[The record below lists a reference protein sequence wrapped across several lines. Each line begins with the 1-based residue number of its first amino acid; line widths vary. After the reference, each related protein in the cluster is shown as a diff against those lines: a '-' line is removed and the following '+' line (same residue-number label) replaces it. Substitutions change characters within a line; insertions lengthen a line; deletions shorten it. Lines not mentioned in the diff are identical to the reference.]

1 MSIHTNS
8 ESRDNYLEADVDPCQ
23 LPRASSTPN
32 VESYNLGASAD
43 TQGSPTHCKQRAL
56 IAAEEPISPPNLG
69 TLDGRHGTKLN
80 SPRLSTTR
88 PRFFLAE
95 NSDSDESPAQPSVR
109 RKKVILAGP
118 PTNTRLIRNRPQ
130 LPWASLVER
139 ISKYQDPLMVDK
151 LTDFDFDV
159 EIADWG
165 EICTALEIMK
175 PMCRASPSKSSLTY
189 EGETETT
196 PRPLTNAIQNEYLEE
211 NTASRAR
218 LETLTRARELGALS
232 EANIG
237 SATTSSSFPLAPIP
251 NRSIRSEFFGGFKM
265 PDLRCIRLIQGDLEQ
280 DQCLFGR
287 QNSQVNTMHHW
298 LARHLFSRE
307 SDVNMGLS
315 HKQLAHIYGSLLRCP
330 EENCPQQGGF
340 LWKENFLV
348 HMWMHKAELL
358 PCQSV
363 EAIERREAEIL
374 RAARLL
380 SEEDAGFYLC
390 WEDHFITLMFTLL

>member
-23 LPRASSTPN
+23 LPREFSTPN

-43 TQGSPTHCKQRAL
+43 TQGSPTDCGQRAL

-69 TLDGRHGTKLN
+69 TLDSRHGTKLN
-80 SPRLSTTR
+80 SPRLSTPR

-95 NSDSDESPAQPSVR
+95 NSESDEVR
-109 RKKVILAGP
+109 PNLQSDAR
-118 PTNTRLIRNRPQ
+118 RNRPQ

-165 EICTALEIMK
+165 EICTTLEIMK
-175 PMCRASPSKSSLTY
+175 PMCTASPSKSSLTY
-189 EGETETT
+189 DGEAETT
-196 PRPLTNAIQNEYLEE
+196 PRRLTNEIQNKYLEE
-211 NTASRAR
+211 NIASRPR
-218 LETLTRARELGALS
+218 LEKLTRSRELGALS

-251 NRSIRSEFFGGFKM
+251 NRSIRSESFGGFKM

-280 DQCLFGR
+280 DQCSFGR

-363 EAIERREAEIL
+363 EAIERREADIL

-390 WEDHFITLMFTLL
+390 WEDHFIPLMFTLL